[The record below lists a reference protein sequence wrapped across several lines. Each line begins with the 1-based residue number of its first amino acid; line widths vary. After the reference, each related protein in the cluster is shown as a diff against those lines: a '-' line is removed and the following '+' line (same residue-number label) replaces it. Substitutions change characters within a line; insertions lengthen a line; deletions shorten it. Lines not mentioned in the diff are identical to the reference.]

1 MSLINQ
7 MLKDLEQRG
16 AGGSDVMIANTD
28 KTITTK
34 LGVISKDQ
42 PKQLTTKL
50 PYIKIGG
57 LMVILAV
64 GVYLSTLL
72 RSTIPQKT
80 EAAKTFINNS
90 KIPTI
95 VNITNQTSKQKIEE
109 PLAVAPIIASAIE
122 KPANSE
128 SSPLFATEHKYK
140 PIPAQTP
147 STKADKTEL
156 ESNNV
161 KAHLIPE
168 TVNSAKTIE
177 SDKSMVADH
186 LVSKPLVKLNVDNVS
201 ISKQIRPDQKSEN
214 FYQQA
219 LINLQQGRVAEAQ
232 ANLTQA
238 LEANQSNQEARQTLA
253 GLLIDNKRN
262 DEAKAILT
270 AGLVIAPEQ
279 SDFRMALA
287 RLQVEAGDRVSALNT
302 LEQGLIYAKANAD
315 YQSFFATL
323 LQRLERHEE
332 AINHYMIAISLN
344 DATPNSLIGLGISLQ
359 AVGKLEN
366 AKDAFT
372 RAQASTTLTPELSQF
387 IEQQLKQINQRLH
400 H

>member
-16 AGGSDVMIANTD
+16 AGDSDVMIANTD

-34 LGVISKDQ
+34 LGVISQHQ
-42 PKQLTTKL
+42 PKPLTTKL

-57 LMVILAV
+57 FMVILAV
-64 GVYLSTLL
+64 GVYLSTHLG
-72 RSTIPQKT
+72 STISQKT

-90 KIPTI
+90 KTPTI
-95 VNITNQTSKQKIEE
+95 VDITNQTSEQKIEA
-109 PLAVAPIIASAIE
+109 PLVASPSIASAIE

-128 SSPLFATEHKYK
+128 SSPLFATELTYK

-147 STKADKTEL
+147 STKADKATL

-161 KAHLIPE
+161 KTHLIPE
-168 TVNSAKTIE
+168 PVNSAKTIE
-177 SDKSMVADH
+177 SEKSMAADH
-186 LVSKPLVKLNVDNVS
+186 LVSKPVVKSNVDNVS
-201 ISKQIRPDQKSEN
+201 IGKQIRPDQKSGN
-214 FYQQA
+214 FYHQA

-238 LEANQSNQEARQTLA
+238 LEANPSNQEARQTLA

-262 DEAKAILT
+262 DEAKATLT

-302 LEQGLIYAKANAD
+302 L
-315 YQSFFATL
+315 
-323 LQRLERHEE
+323 
-332 AINHYMIAISLN
+332 
-344 DATPNSLIGLGISLQ
+344 
-359 AVGKLEN
+359 
-366 AKDAFT
+366 
-372 RAQASTTLTPELSQF
+372 
-387 IEQQLKQINQRLH
+387 
-400 H
+400 